1 MQSLDDLLSHH
12 SLVTFRYYAQH
23 AGLPVTDAKEAL
35 REYAD
40 SHKGEVHVVHLLGGQ
55 RKTESG
61 DGPLE
66 YKLVPEE
73 QLEETKELFEP
84 LTACHPYSIHAKKAE
99 SGEKLF
105 LLNHGQDRDLYDELR
120 ATSSSNCL
128 LDNRW
133 AAVKCSAATLRP
145 KKAPKKA
152 PAAPPPPPP
161 KAAASSSASSALAA
175 KAFGS
180 SSSPSAS
187 KPKEAAAK
195 PTKEAAKPAAPSKLG
210 AALSKNSAKVE
221 VEPAE
226 AKPAMSMAELRKMA
240 EPFHHSCNCTAPR

>member
-145 KKAPKKA
+145 KKAPVA
-152 PAAPPPPPP
+152 YPV
-161 KAAASSSASSALAA
+161 AAA
-175 KAFGS
+175 
-180 SSSPSAS
+180 
-187 KPKEAAAK
+187 AAAI
-195 PTKEAAKPAAPSKLG
+195 APQQRSHAGRRTPGAQGG
-210 AALSKNSAKVE
+210 AARLRLGRHGHRRG
-221 VEPAE
+221 PAQS
-226 AKPAMSMAELRKMA
+226 P
-240 EPFHHSCNCTAPR
+240 